1 MIEVEENF
9 KKICEIARL
18 FLTEDEAKKYKQNL
32 KTVLPWFSKMLI
44 EVKIEESNY
53 VYSPSDLTDTNLF
66 YDEAQ
71 KKDKTSEVL
80 SNVPN
85 KKGNLII
92 VPKVI

>member
-9 KKICEIARL
+9 DKICEIARL
-18 FLTEDEAKKYKQNL
+18 FLNKEELEKHKQNL
-32 KTVLPWFSKMLI
+32 KTVLPWFDKMLVD
-44 EVKIEESNY
+44 VKIEESHY
-53 VYSPSDLTDTNLF
+53 IYSPADLTDINLF
-66 YDEAQ
+66 HDEAQ
-71 KKDKTSEVL
+71 KVDKTLEVL

>member
-1 MIEVEENF
+1 MTEVEENF
-9 KKICEIARL
+9 EKICEIARL
-18 FLTEDEAKKYKQNL
+18 FLTEEENKKYKQNL
-32 KTVLPWFSKMLI
+32 KTVLPWFSKMLM

-53 VYSPSDLTDTNLF
+53 VYSTSDLTDINLF
-66 YDEAQ
+66 HDEVR
-71 KKDKTSEVL
+71 KVDKTSEVL

>member
-9 KKICEIARL
+9 SKICEIARVY
-18 FLTEDEAKKYKQNL
+18 LTKEEREKYKQNL
-32 KTVLPWFSKMLI
+32 KTVLPWFAKMLI
-44 EVKIEESNY
+44 NVKIEGSNY
-53 VYSPSDLTDTNLF
+53 VYSPTDLTDTNF
-66 YDEAQ
+66 FNDEEEKA
-71 KKDKTSEVL
+71 DKTLDVL

>member
-1 MIEVEENF
+1 MIEVSENF

-18 FLTEDEAKKYKQNL
+18 FLTEEESLKYKENL
-32 KTVLPWFSKMLI
+32 KTVLPWFSKMLV
-44 EVKIEESNY
+44 EVKVEESNY
-53 VYSPSDLTDTNLF
+53 VYSPSDIADINLF
-66 YDEAQ
+66 YDESGKAE
-71 KKDKTSEVL
+71 KTSDVL